1 MKTLITTLLAIV
13 LMIVACFGIWKVLES
28 SAPVAKKKEIRVI
41 TPVVETALV
50 VEEDFAFS
58 LLSDGVVETRRE
70 TVLSAQV
77 GGKIVEMHPDFEQGA
92 RFKDG
97 EIIARIDPLNYRA
110 AVAQARSSVEDARLA
125 LTQEETR
132 GVQAARD
139 WKKISG
145 DKEASDL
152 VLRKPYLKA
161 AEARLVAAQALLD
174 QRIEDLER
182 TLIRAPF
189 ACRVRQ
195 VSLNLGATV
204 APGTRLGMIYAD
216 EELVV
221 RLPFSMDDY
230 ALIPEGAEFV
240 LHTLVGGKRYEW
252 KAELLRDLGEVDRRS
267 FSAFLLVKVL
277 PNEEAPKRFR
287 LPNPGL
293 YVDAEVS
300 GAVLEKVLVVP
311 RTALHGRAEVYLLN
325 DEDLLEYR
333 ELTIARST
341 KDSVYATA
349 GVEVGERVIVTKV
362 EMASPGMSLM
372 EAKKSSEN

>member
-1 MKTLITTLLAIV
+1 
-13 LMIVACFGIWKVLES
+13 MIVACFGIWKVLES

-161 AEARLVAAQALLD
+161 VEARLVAAQALLD

>member
-28 SAPVAKKKEIRVI
+28 SAPVATKKEIRVI

-50 VEEDFAFS
+50 EEKDFAFT
-58 LLSDGVVETRRE
+58 LLSDGVVEVRRE

-77 GGKIVEMHPDFEQGA
+77 GGRIVEVHPDFEQGA
-92 RFKDG
+92 RFREG
-97 EIIARIDPLNYRA
+97 EIIAKIDPLNYRA
-110 AVAQARSSVEDARLA
+110 AVAQGRSSVEDARLA
-125 LTQEETR
+125 LIQEETR
-132 GVQAARD
+132 GIQAERD
-139 WKKISG
+139 WRKISG

-174 QRIEDLER
+174 QTIEDLER
-182 TLIRAPF
+182 TFIRAPF
-189 ACRVRQ
+189 ACRVRE

-230 ALIPEGAEFV
+230 ALIPKGAEFV

-252 KAELLRDLGEVDRRS
+252 KAELLRDLGEVDRES
-267 FSAFLLVKVL
+267 FSAFLLVKIL
-277 PNEEAPKRFR
+277 PNEEAPKKFRF
-287 LPNPGL
+287 PNPGL
-293 YVDAEVS
+293 YVDAEVT

-311 RTALHGRAEVYLLN
+311 RMALHGRAEVYLLN
-325 DEDLLEYR
+325 DENLLEYR
-333 ELTIARST
+333 ELAIVRST
-341 KDSVYATA
+341 KEFVYATS
-349 GVEVGERVIVTKV
+349 GVEAGEKVIVTKIA
-362 EMASPGMSLM
+362 MASPGMSLV
-372 EAKKSSEN
+372 EAEKSSGK